1 MKIAESIKTYLVGSY
16 VEMKKVTW
24 PTKDELKDF
33 TSVVLVAT
41 LIMAV
46 FIYAVDTIVNLTLRA
61 IL

>member
-1 MKIAESIKTYLVGSY
+1 MREKIIGFFDDVVK
-16 VEMKKVTW
+16 EMKKVTW

-33 TSVVLVAT
+33 TAVVLVAT

-46 FIYAVDTIVNLTLRA
+46 FIYAVDTIVNLALRY

>member
-1 MKIAESIKTYLVGSY
+1 MRDKIIGFFDDVVK
-16 VEMKKVTW
+16 EMKKVTW